1 MRLPDSLLERLERY
15 AERMREGQPGVAV
28 SRTDVVR
35 LLLTR
40 AIEEID
46 GATPLKRRR
55 RET

>member
-15 AERMREGQPGVAV
+15 AELMREGQPGVAV

-40 AIEEID
+40 AVEQVD
-46 GATPLKRRR
+46 GTPKKRAR
-55 RET
+55 